1 MDLFIAYSLVMV
13 FFYFGAVSII
23 ITKLNFDEVLNKK
36 VSWMLM
42 LFYVVLIILITICF
56 VDEFGLLITAIATV
70 LFLILEFFINV
81 TLIPDLKKKIRVL
94 VLLLILQP
102 VMFLSPLIFFAF
114 YFLTHLN
121 MGP

>member
-13 FFYFGAVSII
+13 FFYFGAVSLII
-23 ITKLNFDEVLNKK
+23 SKLNFDEVLNKK

>member
-114 YFLTHLN
+114 YFLTNLN

>member
-81 TLIPDLKKKIRVL
+81 TLIPDLKKE
-94 VLLLILQP
+94 
-102 VMFLSPLIFFAF
+102 
-114 YFLTHLN
+114 N
-121 MGP
+121 

>member
-56 VDEFGLLITAIATV
+56 VNEFGLLITAIVTV
-70 LFLILEFFINV
+70 LFLVLEFFINV
-81 TLIPDLKKKIRVL
+81 TLIPDLKKKIGVL

-102 VMFLSPLIFFAF
+102 VMILSPVIFLAF
-114 YFLTHLN
+114 YYVSHLN

>member
-13 FFYFGAVSII
+13 FFYFGAVSLII
-23 ITKLNFDEVLNKK
+23 SKLNFDEVLNKK

-81 TLIPDLKKKIRVL
+81 TLIPDLKKKIRVF